1 MTRTASTADV
11 IVQSLIS
18 HGVDT
23 VFGIPGVQTY
33 PLFDAMARAGL
44 RVIGARHEQSVAY
57 MAFGYAQATGR
68 TGVYSVVPGPGF
80 LNSSA
85 ALISAYG
92 ASAPVVCITG
102 EIPSAFIGRGLGHLH
117 ELPDQ
122 LATMRSLTK
131 WAATVEHPGQA
142 SELTARAFYH
152 ARSGR
157 PRPTAIA
164 VPWDVLAAPAGAGSA
179 VPPVPV
185 RPPELDRSAIAEAA
199 RLLAAAEHPMIMV
212 GGGAREAAREVA
224 ALARRLQAPVVSFR
238 AGRGIVDDDDPYG
251 FTSVAGFRRWAGTD
265 LLLGIGSR
273 LELAW
278 FRWPG
283 RPAGL
288 RTILVDIDPVQAVR
302 LQPEVSIVADAR
314 EAAAALAA
322 ELGGR
327 PGTGPDRGA
336 EFRAIKEQA
345 ASEFRDVGPDLDYLA
360 AIRAALPA
368 DGFFVEEICQ
378 AGFASYF
385 GFPVHAPRRFIT
397 CGYQGTLG
405 FGYPTSLGVKA
416 AFPDRA
422 VVSIAG
428 DGGFMFGIQEL
439 AAAVQHDLG
448 VVAVVF
454 NNNAFGNV
462 LLDQKRL
469 YEGRDVGARLHNPD
483 FAAAAEAF
491 GAAGYAVRSP
501 GELEITLAKALAAGR
516 PALIEVKTSIGD
528 TAATPWKYLMPGW
541 NSTPLRQPRREASGR
556 HRAPARRRDAQQRL
570 ALAHHGLPVL
580 VPVRVLAGD
589 GPEVVHQRLHRLGHV
604 EHFGGAV
611 DLYPGPAEVVG

>member
-1 MTRTASTADV
+1 MTRTASTADA

-33 PLFDAMARAGL
+33 PLFDALARSGL
-44 RVIGARHEQSVAY
+44 RVIGARHEQTVAY

-80 LNSSA
+80 LNASA

-131 WAATVEHPGQA
+131 WSATIERPGQA

-164 VPWDVLAAPAGAGSA
+164 VPWDVLAAPASSGA

-185 RPPELDRSAIAEAA
+185 RPPELDRAA
-199 RLLAAAEHPMIMV
+199 VAQAASLLTGARNPMIMV
-212 GGGAREAAREVA
+212 GGGARDAAREVGV
-224 ALARRLQAPVVSFR
+224 LARRLQAPVVSFR
-238 AGRGIVDDDDPYG
+238 GGRGIVDDDDPYG
-251 FTSVAGFRRWAGTD
+251 FTSAAGFQRWADTD
-265 LLLGIGSR
+265 VLLGIGSR

-283 RPAGL
+283 RPASL
-288 RTILVDIDPVQAVR
+288 RTILIDIDPVQAVR
-302 LQPEVSIVADAR
+302 LEPDVAIVADAR
-314 EAAAALAA
+314 EAAAALAGELDHRA
-322 ELGGR
+322 EAA
-327 PGTGPDRGA
+327 PDRSA
-336 EFRAIKEQA
+336 EFRAVKEQT
-345 ASEFRDVGPDLDYLA
+345 ASQFRDVGADLDYLA

-385 GFPVHAPRRFIT
+385 GFPVHAPRQFVT

-428 DGGFMFGIQEL
+428 DGGFMFGIGEL
-439 AAAVQHDLG
+439 ATAVQYDLG

-454 NNNAFGNV
+454 NNDAFGNV
-462 LLDQKRL
+462 LLDQMRL
-469 YEGRDVGARLHNPD
+469 FEGRDVGARLRNPD
-483 FAAAAEAF
+483 FAAVAEAF
-491 GAAGYAVRSP
+491 GAAGYTVRSP
-501 GELEITLAKALAAGR
+501 EALEVALTKALADGR
-516 PALIEVKTSIGD
+516 PAVIEVKTTIGG
-528 TAATPWKYLMPGW
+528 TATPWKYLMPGW
-541 NSTPLRQPRREASGR
+541 NSTPSR
-556 HRAPARRRDAQQRL
+556 
-570 ALAHHGLPVL
+570 
-580 VPVRVLAGD
+580 
-589 GPEVVHQRLHRLGHV
+589 
-604 EHFGGAV
+604 
-611 DLYPGPAEVVG
+611 

>member
-1 MTRTASTADV
+1 VTKTVSTADA
-11 IVQSLIS
+11 IVRSLIS

-33 PLFDAMARAGL
+33 PLFDAMARSGT
-44 RVIGARHEQSVAY
+44 RVIGARHEQTVAY

-80 LNSSA
+80 LNASA

-92 ASAPVVCITG
+92 ASAPVLCITG
-102 EIPSAFIGRGLGHLH
+102 EIPSKFIGRGLGHLH

-142 SELTARAFYH
+142 SELTARALYH

-164 VPWDVLAAPAGAGSA
+164 VPWDVLAAAAPADA

-185 RPPELDRSAIAEAA
+185 SAPRPDPAAVSQAADLLAEAGN
-199 RLLAAAEHPMIMV
+199 PMIMV
-212 GGGAREAAREVA
+212 GGGARGAAAEVA
-224 ALARRLQAPVVSFR
+224 ELARLLQAPVVSFR
-238 AGRGIVDDDDPYG
+238 GGRGIVDDDDPFG
-251 FTSVAGFRRWAGTD
+251 FSCVAGFRRWADTD
-265 LLLGIGSR
+265 VLLGVGSR

-278 FRWPG
+278 FRWPD
-283 RPAGL
+283 RPARL
-288 RTILVDIDPVQAVR
+288 RTVLIDIDPVQAVR
-302 LQPEVSIVADAR
+302 LEPDVAVVADAR
-314 EAAAALAA
+314 EAAGALAG
-322 ELGGR
+322 ELGR
-327 PGTGPDRGA
+327 RDLAPSDRSA
-336 EFRAIKEQA
+336 EFRAVKEQA
-345 ASEFRDVGPDLDYLA
+345 ARETRDVGIDLDYLA

-385 GFPVHAPRRFIT
+385 GFPVHAPRQFVT
-397 CGYQGTLG
+397 CGHQGTLG

-416 AFPDRA
+416 AFPGRA

-428 DGGFMFGIQEL
+428 DGGFMFGIGEL
-439 AAAVQHDLG
+439 AAAVQHGLG

-462 LLDQKRL
+462 LLDQQRM
-469 YEGRDVGARLHNPD
+469 YEGRDMGARLHNPD
-483 FAAAAEAF
+483 FAAVAEAF
-491 GAAGYAVRSP
+491 GAAGYRVRTP
-501 GELEITLAKALAAGR
+501 EALEATLIKALADGR
-516 PALIEVKTSIGD
+516 PAVIEVQAELGGT
-528 TAATPWKYLMPGW
+528 ATPWKYLMPRW
-541 NSTPLRQPRREASGR
+541 TSTP
-556 HRAPARRRDAQQRL
+556 
-570 ALAHHGLPVL
+570 
-580 VPVRVLAGD
+580 
-589 GPEVVHQRLHRLGHV
+589 
-604 EHFGGAV
+604 
-611 DLYPGPAEVVG
+611 

>member
-1 MTRTASTADV
+1 VPETVSTADA
-11 IVQSLIS
+11 IVRSLIS

-23 VFGIPGVQTY
+23 VFAIPGVQTY

-44 RVIGARHEQSVAY
+44 RIIGARHEQTVAY
-57 MAFGYAQATGR
+57 MAFGYAQASGQ

-85 ALISAYG
+85 ALVTAYG
-92 ASAPVVCITG
+92 ASVPVLCITG
-102 EIPSAFIGRGLGHLH
+102 EIPSRFIGRGLGHLH

-131 WAATVEHPGQA
+131 WAASVEHPAQA
-142 SELTARAFYH
+142 GELTARALYH

-164 VPWDVLAAPAGAGSA
+164 VPWDVLAAAAPADD

-185 RPPELDRSAIAEAA
+185 RPPPLDHAA
-199 RLLAAAEHPMIMV
+199 VARGADLLARASNPMIMV
-212 GGGAREAAREVA
+212 GSGARGAAAEVA
-224 ALARRLQAPVVSFR
+224 ALARLLQAPVVSFR
-238 AGRGIVDDDDPYG
+238 GGRGIVDDDDPYG
-251 FTSVAGFRRWAGTD
+251 FTCVAGFRRWPATD
-265 LLLGIGSR
+265 VLLGIGSR

-278 FRWPG
+278 FRWPD

-288 RTILVDIDPVQAVR
+288 RTVLIDIDPTQPVR
-302 LQPEVSIVADAR
+302 LESDVAIVADAR

-322 ELGGR
+322 ELAGKAVAR
-327 PGTGPDRGA
+327 PDRGA
-336 EFRAIKEQA
+336 EFAAVKEQA
-345 ASEFRDVGPDLDYLA
+345 AMDVRDVGIDLDYLA

-378 AGFASYF
+378 AGFTSYF
-385 GFPVHAPRRFIT
+385 GFPVHAPRQFVA
-397 CGYQGTLG
+397 CGHQGTLG

-428 DGGFMFGIQEL
+428 DGGFMFGIGEL
-439 AAAVQHDLG
+439 ATAVQHGLG

-462 LLDQKRL
+462 LLDQKRM
-469 YEGRDVGARLHNPD
+469 YQGRDVGARLHNPD
-483 FAAAAEAF
+483 FAAVAEAF
-491 GAAGYAVRSP
+491 GAAGYNVRTP
-501 GELEITLAKALAAGR
+501 EALQEALTKALADGR
-516 PALIEVKTSIGD
+516 PAVIEVKTELGG
-528 TAATPWKYLMPGW
+528 TATPWKYLAPG
-541 NSTPLRQPRREASGR
+541 RR
-556 HRAPARRRDAQQRL
+556 
-570 ALAHHGLPVL
+570 
-580 VPVRVLAGD
+580 
-589 GPEVVHQRLHRLGHV
+589 
-604 EHFGGAV
+604 
-611 DLYPGPAEVVG
+611 

>member
-1 MTRTASTADV
+1 VTKTVSTADA
-11 IVQSLIS
+11 IVRSLIS

-33 PLFDAMARAGL
+33 PLFDAMARSGT
-44 RVIGARHEQSVAY
+44 RVIGARHEQTVAY

-80 LNSSA
+80 LNASA

-92 ASAPVVCITG
+92 ASAPVLCITG
-102 EIPSAFIGRGLGHLH
+102 EIPSKFIGRGLGHLH

-142 SELTARAFYH
+142 SELTARALYH

-164 VPWDVLAAPAGAGSA
+164 VPWDVLAAAAPADA

-185 RPPELDRSAIAEAA
+185 SAPRPDPAAVSQAADLLAEAGN
-199 RLLAAAEHPMIMV
+199 PMIMV
-212 GGGAREAAREVA
+212 GGGARGAAAEVA
-224 ALARRLQAPVVSFR
+224 ELARLLQAPVVSFR
-238 AGRGIVDDDDPYG
+238 GGRGIVDDDDPFG
-251 FTSVAGFRRWAGTD
+251 FSCVAGFRRWADTD
-265 LLLGIGSR
+265 VLLGVGSR

-278 FRWPG
+278 FRWPD
-283 RPAGL
+283 RPARL
-288 RTILVDIDPVQAVR
+288 RTVLIDIDPVQAVR
-302 LQPEVSIVADAR
+302 LEPDVAVVADAR
-314 EAAAALAA
+314 EAAGALAG
-322 ELGGR
+322 ELGR
-327 PGTGPDRGA
+327 RDLAPPDRSA
-336 EFRAIKEQA
+336 EFRAVKEQA
-345 ASEFRDVGPDLDYLA
+345 ARETRDVGIDLDYLA

-385 GFPVHAPRRFIT
+385 GFPVHAPRQFVT
-397 CGYQGTLG
+397 CGHQGTLG

-416 AFPDRA
+416 AFPGRA

-428 DGGFMFGIQEL
+428 DGGFMFGIGEL
-439 AAAVQHDLG
+439 AAAVQHGLG

-462 LLDQKRL
+462 LLDQQRM
-469 YEGRDVGARLHNPD
+469 YEGRDMGARLHNPD
-483 FAAAAEAF
+483 FAAVAEAF
-491 GAAGYAVRSP
+491 GAAGYSVRTP
-501 GELEITLAKALAAGR
+501 EALEATLIKALADGR
-516 PALIEVKTSIGD
+516 PAVIEVQAELGGT
-528 TAATPWKYLMPGW
+528 ATPWKYLMPRW
-541 NSTPLRQPRREASGR
+541 TSTP
-556 HRAPARRRDAQQRL
+556 
-570 ALAHHGLPVL
+570 
-580 VPVRVLAGD
+580 
-589 GPEVVHQRLHRLGHV
+589 
-604 EHFGGAV
+604 
-611 DLYPGPAEVVG
+611 

>member
-1 MTRTASTADV
+1 VPETVSTADA
-11 IVQSLIS
+11 IVRSLIS

-23 VFGIPGVQTY
+23 VFAIPGVQTY
-33 PLFDAMARAGL
+33 PLFDAMARAGV
-44 RVIGARHEQSVAY
+44 RIIGARHEQTVAY
-57 MAFGYAQATGR
+57 MAFGYAQASGR

-85 ALISAYG
+85 ALVTAYG
-92 ASAPVVCITG
+92 ASVPVLCITG
-102 EIPSAFIGRGLGHLH
+102 EIPSRFIGRGLGHLH

-142 SELTARAFYH
+142 GELTARALYH

-157 PRPTAIA
+157 PRPTAIG
-164 VPWDVLAAPAGAGSA
+164 VPWDVLAAAAPADD

-185 RPPELDRSAIAEAA
+185 RPPPLDHAA
-199 RLLAAAEHPMIMV
+199 VARGADLLAGAANPMIMV
-212 GGGAREAAREVA
+212 GSGARGAAAEVA
-224 ALARRLQAPVVSFR
+224 ALARLLQAPVVSFR
-238 AGRGIVDDDDPYG
+238 GGRGIVDDADPYG
-251 FTSVAGFRRWAGTD
+251 FTCVAGFRRWPGTD
-265 LLLGIGSR
+265 VLLGIGSR

-278 FRWPG
+278 FRWPD

-288 RTILVDIDPVQAVR
+288 RTVLIDIDPTQPVR
-302 LQPEVSIVADAR
+302 LEPDVAIVADAR
-314 EAAAALAA
+314 EAAAALTA
-322 ELGGR
+322 ELAGKAVAR
-327 PGTGPDRGA
+327 PDRGA
-336 EFRAIKEQA
+336 EFAAVKEQA
-345 ASEFRDVGPDLDYLA
+345 ARDVRDVGIDLDYLA

-385 GFPVHAPRRFIT
+385 GFPVHAPRQFVA
-397 CGYQGTLG
+397 CGHQGTLG

-428 DGGFMFGIQEL
+428 DGGFMFGIGEL
-439 AAAVQHDLG
+439 ATAVQHGLG

-469 YEGRDVGARLHNPD
+469 YQGRDVGARLHNPD
-483 FAAAAEAF
+483 FAAVAEAF
-491 GAAGYAVRSP
+491 GAAGYNVRTP
-501 GELEITLAKALAAGR
+501 EALQEALTKALADGR
-516 PALIEVKTSIGD
+516 PAVIEVKTELGG
-528 TAATPWKYLMPGW
+528 TATPWKYLAPG
-541 NSTPLRQPRREASGR
+541 RR
-556 HRAPARRRDAQQRL
+556 
-570 ALAHHGLPVL
+570 
-580 VPVRVLAGD
+580 
-589 GPEVVHQRLHRLGHV
+589 
-604 EHFGGAV
+604 
-611 DLYPGPAEVVG
+611 

>member
-1 MTRTASTADV
+1 MTATVSTADA
-11 IVQSLIS
+11 IVRSLIS

-33 PLFDAMARAGL
+33 PLFDAMARSGL
-44 RVIGARHEQSVAY
+44 RVVGARHEQTVAY

-68 TGVYSVVPGPGF
+68 AGVYSVVPGPGF

-92 ASAPVVCITG
+92 ASAPVLCITG
-102 EIPSAFIGRGLGHLH
+102 EIPSRFIGRGLGHLH

-142 SELTARAFYH
+142 SELTARALYH

-164 VPWDVLAAPAGAGSA
+164 VPWDVLAAAAPADD

-185 RPPELDRSAIAEAA
+185 RTPQLDHAAISAAA
-199 RLLAAAEHPMIMV
+199 DLLAGAASPMIMV
-212 GGGAREAAREVA
+212 GSGARRAAAEVA
-224 ALARRLQAPVVSFR
+224 ALARLLQAPVVSFR
-238 AGRGIVDDDDPYG
+238 GGRGIVDDDDPYG
-251 FTSVAGFRRWAGTD
+251 FTCAAGFRRWSGTD
-265 LLLGIGSR
+265 VLLGIGTR

-278 FRWPG
+278 FRWPD

-288 RTILVDIDPVQAVR
+288 RTVLVDIDPVQAVR
-302 LQPEVSIVADAR
+302 LEPEVSVVADAR
-314 EAAAALAA
+314 EAAGELARRLA
-322 ELGGR
+322 DSAGAR
-327 PGTGPDRGA
+327 PDRSA
-336 EFRAIKEQA
+336 EFRAVKEQA
-345 ASEFRDVGPDLDYLA
+345 AREFRDVGIDLDYLA

-385 GFPVHAPRRFIT
+385 GFPVRAPRQFVT
-397 CGYQGTLG
+397 CGHQGTLG

-428 DGGFMFGIQEL
+428 DGGFMFGIGEL
-439 AAAVQHDLG
+439 AAAVQQGLG

-462 LLDQKRL
+462 LLDQNRM
-469 YEGRDVGARLHNPD
+469 YEGRDVGARLRNPD
-483 FAAAAEAF
+483 FAAVAEAF
-491 GAAGYAVRSP
+491 GAAGYRVRTP
-501 GELEITLAKALAAGR
+501 EALEISLTKALADSR
-516 PALIEVKTSIGD
+516 PAVIEVQAELGGT
-528 TAATPWKYLMPGW
+528 ATPWKYLMPRW
-541 NSTPLRQPRREASGR
+541 ASTP
-556 HRAPARRRDAQQRL
+556 
-570 ALAHHGLPVL
+570 
-580 VPVRVLAGD
+580 
-589 GPEVVHQRLHRLGHV
+589 
-604 EHFGGAV
+604 
-611 DLYPGPAEVVG
+611 

>member
-1 MTRTASTADV
+1 VTETVSTADA

-33 PLFDAMARAGL
+33 PLFDAMARSGL
-44 RVIGARHEQSVAY
+44 RVIGARHEQTVAY

-92 ASAPVVCITG
+92 ASAPVLCITG
-102 EIPSAFIGRGLGHLH
+102 EIPSRFIGRGLGHLH

-142 SELTARAFYH
+142 SELTARALYH

-164 VPWDVLAAPAGAGSA
+164 VPWDVLAAAAPVDA

-185 RPPELDRSAIAEAA
+185 HPPPLDQDAVRAA
-199 RLLAAAEHPMIMV
+199 ADLLAGARNPMIMV
-212 GGGAREAAREVA
+212 GSGARGAAGDVA
-224 ALARRLQAPVVSFR
+224 ELARLLQAPVVSFR
-238 AGRGIVDDDDPYG
+238 GGRGIVDDDDPLG
-251 FTSVAGFRRWAGTD
+251 FTCAAGFQRWAETD
-265 LLLGIGSR
+265 VLLGIGSR

-278 FRWPG
+278 FRWPD
-283 RPAGL
+283 RPTGL
-288 RTILVDIDPVQAVR
+288 RTVLVDIDPVQAIR
-302 LQPEVSIVADAR
+302 LEPDVALVADAS
-314 EAAAALAA
+314 EAAAALAGDLA
-322 ELGGR
+322 ARDLSPR
-327 PGTGPDRGA
+327 DRRA
-336 EFRAIKEQA
+336 EFQAVKEQTA
-345 ASEFRDVGPDLDYLA
+345 REFRDVGIDLDYLA

-385 GFPVHAPRRFIT
+385 GFPVHAPRQFVT
-397 CGYQGTLG
+397 CGHQGTLG

-416 AFPDRA
+416 AFPDRS

-428 DGGFMFGIQEL
+428 DGGFMFGIGEL
-439 AAAVQHDLG
+439 AAAVQYDLA

-462 LLDQKRL
+462 LLDQERL
-469 YEGRDVGARLHNPD
+469 YEGRQVGARLRNPD
-483 FAAAAEAF
+483 FAAVAEAF
-491 GAAGYAVRSP
+491 GAAGYSVRTP
-501 GELEITLAKALAAGR
+501 EALEAALTKALADGR
-516 PALIEVKTSIGD
+516 PAVIEVQTGLGG
-528 TAATPWKYLMPGW
+528 TATPWKYLMPRW
-541 NSTPLRQPRREASGR
+541 NSTP
-556 HRAPARRRDAQQRL
+556 
-570 ALAHHGLPVL
+570 
-580 VPVRVLAGD
+580 
-589 GPEVVHQRLHRLGHV
+589 
-604 EHFGGAV
+604 
-611 DLYPGPAEVVG
+611 

>member
-1 MTRTASTADV
+1 MTETVSTADA

-18 HGVDT
+18 HGIDT

-44 RVIGARHEQSVAY
+44 RVIGARHEQTVAY

-85 ALISAYG
+85 ALVSAYG
-92 ASAPVVCITG
+92 ASAPVLCITG
-102 EIPSAFIGRGLGHLH
+102 EIPSRFIGRGLGHLH

-142 SELTARAFYH
+142 SELTARALYH

-164 VPWDVLAAPAGAGSA
+164 VPWDVLAAAAPADP

-185 RPPELDRSAIAEAA
+185 HPPRLDQDAISRAA
-199 RLLAAAEHPMIMV
+199 NLLAAASNPMIMV
-212 GGGAREAAREVA
+212 GSGARGAAAEVA
-224 ALARRLQAPVVSFR
+224 ELARLLQAPVVSFR
-238 AGRGIVDDDDPYG
+238 GGRGIVDDDDPFG
-251 FTSVAGFRRWAGTD
+251 FTSAAGFRRWAETD
-265 LLLGIGSR
+265 VLLGIGSR

-278 FRWPG
+278 FRWPD

-288 RTILVDIDPVQAVR
+288 RTVLIDIDPVQAVR
-302 LQPEVSIVADAR
+302 LEPDVALVADAAQ
-314 EAAAALAA
+314 AAAALARDLRQRNLSPA
-322 ELGGR
+322 
-327 PGTGPDRGA
+327 DRSA
-336 EFRAIKEQA
+336 EFRAVKEQTA
-345 ASEFRDVGPDLDYLA
+345 RQFRDVGIDLDYLA

-385 GFPVHAPRRFIT
+385 GFPVHAPRQFVT
-397 CGYQGTLG
+397 CGHQGTLG

-428 DGGFMFGIQEL
+428 DGGFMFGIGEL
-439 AAAVQHDLG
+439 AAAVQHGLG

-462 LLDQKRL
+462 LLDQERM
-469 YEGRDVGARLHNPD
+469 YEGRQVGARLHNPD
-483 FAAAAEAF
+483 FAAVAEAF
-491 GAAGYAVRSP
+491 GAAGYSVRTP
-501 GELEITLAKALAAGR
+501 EALEATLTKALADGR
-516 PALIEVKTSIGD
+516 PAVIEVRTELGG
-528 TAATPWKYLMPGW
+528 TATPWKYLMPRW
-541 NSTPLRQPRREASGR
+541 TSTP
-556 HRAPARRRDAQQRL
+556 
-570 ALAHHGLPVL
+570 
-580 VPVRVLAGD
+580 
-589 GPEVVHQRLHRLGHV
+589 
-604 EHFGGAV
+604 
-611 DLYPGPAEVVG
+611 

>member
-1 MTRTASTADV
+1 VTTTVNTADA
-11 IVQSLIS
+11 IVQSLIG

-33 PLFDAMARAGL
+33 PLFDAMARSGL
-44 RVIGARHEQSVAY
+44 RVIGARHEQTVAY

-80 LNSSA
+80 LNASA

-92 ASAPVVCITG
+92 ASAPVLCITG
-102 EIPSAFIGRGLGHLH
+102 EIPSRFIGRGLGHLH

-142 SELTARAFYH
+142 SELTARALYH

-164 VPWDVLAAPAGAGSA
+164 VPWDVLAATAPADA

-185 RPPELDRSAIAEAA
+185 SPPRLDQAA
-199 RLLAAAEHPMIMV
+199 VRAAADLLAAAENPMIMV
-212 GGGAREAAREVA
+212 GGGARGAAAEVA
-224 ALARRLQAPVVSFR
+224 GLARLLQAPVVSFR
-238 AGRGIVDDDDPYG
+238 GGRGIVDDDDPFG
-251 FTSVAGFRRWAGTD
+251 FTCAAGFQRWAGTD
-265 LLLGIGSR
+265 VLLGIGSR

-278 FRWPG
+278 FRWPQG
-283 RPAGL
+283 GSGGMDPPARGGL
-288 RTILVDIDPVQAVR
+288 RGVVPPGQHRLRTVLIDIDPVQAVR
-302 LQPEVSIVADAR
+302 LEPDVAVIADAQD
-314 EAAAALAA
+314 AAAALARQ
-322 ELGGR
+322 LSGR
-327 PGTGPDRGA
+327 AGARPDRSA
-336 EFRAIKEQA
+336 EFRAVKDQTA
-345 ASEFRDVGPDLDYLA
+345 RQVRDVGIDLDYLA

-385 GFPVHAPRRFIT
+385 GFGVHAPRQFVT
-397 CGYQGTLG
+397 CGHQGTLG

-428 DGGFMFGIQEL
+428 DGGFMFGVGEL
-439 AAAVQHDLG
+439 AAAVQYGLG

-462 LLDQKRL
+462 LLDQKRM
-469 YEGRDVGARLHNPD
+469 YQGRDVGARLRNPD
-483 FAAAAEAF
+483 FAAVAEAF
-491 GAAGYAVRSP
+491 GAAGYRVRTP
-501 GELEITLAKALAAGR
+501 EALEVTLAKALADGR
-516 PALIEVKTSIGD
+516 PAVIEVQAELGGT
-528 TAATPWKYLMPGW
+528 ATPWKYLMPGW
-541 NSTPLRQPRREASGR
+541 NSQP
-556 HRAPARRRDAQQRL
+556 
-570 ALAHHGLPVL
+570 
-580 VPVRVLAGD
+580 
-589 GPEVVHQRLHRLGHV
+589 
-604 EHFGGAV
+604 
-611 DLYPGPAEVVG
+611 

>member
-1 MTRTASTADV
+1 VTETVSTADA
-11 IVQSLIS
+11 IVRSLIS
-18 HGVDT
+18 HGIDT

-33 PLFDAMARAGL
+33 PLFDAMARSGI
-44 RVIGARHEQSVAY
+44 RVIGARHEQTVAY

-92 ASAPVVCITG
+92 ASAPVLCITG
-102 EIPSAFIGRGLGHLH
+102 EIPSRFIGRGLGHLH

-142 SELTARAFYH
+142 SELTARALYH

-164 VPWDVLAAPAGAGSA
+164 VPWDVLAGAAPADP

-185 RPPELDRSAIAEAA
+185 RPPRLDQDAVGAA
-199 RLLAAAEHPMIMV
+199 ADLLAGASNPMIMV
-212 GGGAREAAREVA
+212 GSGARGAAGEVA
-224 ALARRLQAPVVSFR
+224 ELARLLQAPVVSFR
-238 AGRGIVDDDDPYG
+238 GGRGIVDDDDPFG
-251 FTSVAGFRRWAGTD
+251 FTSAAGFRRWAATD
-265 LLLGIGSR
+265 VLLGIGSR

-278 FRWPG
+278 FRWPD
-283 RPAGL
+283 RPGVL
-288 RTILVDIDPVQAVR
+288 RTVLIDIDPVQAVR
-302 LQPEVSIVADAR
+302 LEPDVALVADAA
-314 EAAAALAA
+314 EAAAALAGN
-322 ELGGR
+322 LGER
-327 PGTGPDRGA
+327 DLSPPERGA
-336 EFRAIKEQA
+336 EFRAVKEQTA
-345 ASEFRDVGPDLDYLA
+345 REFRDVGIDLDYLA

-385 GFPVHAPRRFIT
+385 GFPVHAPRQFVT
-397 CGYQGTLG
+397 CGHQGTLG

-428 DGGFMFGIQEL
+428 DGGFMFGIGEL
-439 AAAVQHDLG
+439 AAAVQHGLG

-462 LLDQKRL
+462 LLDQERM
-469 YEGRDVGARLHNPD
+469 YQGRQVGARLRNPD
-483 FAAAAEAF
+483 FAAVAEAF
-491 GAAGYAVRSP
+491 GAAGYRVRTP
-501 GELEITLAKALAAGR
+501 EALEATVTKALAADAR
-516 PALIEVKTSIGD
+516 PAVIEVQTELGG
-528 TAATPWKYLMPGW
+528 TATPWKYLMPRW
-541 NSTPLRQPRREASGR
+541 NSTP
-556 HRAPARRRDAQQRL
+556 
-570 ALAHHGLPVL
+570 
-580 VPVRVLAGD
+580 
-589 GPEVVHQRLHRLGHV
+589 
-604 EHFGGAV
+604 
-611 DLYPGPAEVVG
+611 

>member
-1 MTRTASTADV
+1 LTRTATTGDV
-11 IVQSLIS
+11 IVESLVI
-18 HGVDT
+18 HGTDT

-33 PLFDAMARAGL
+33 PFFDAIARSGIRL
-44 RVIGARHEQSVAY
+44 IGARHEQTVAY

-85 ALISAYG
+85 ALVSAYG
-92 ASAPVVCITG
+92 ASSPVVCITG

-157 PRPTAIA
+157 PRPTALA
-164 VPWDVLAAPAGAGSA
+164 VPWDVLAAAAPAAA
-179 VPPVPV
+179 VAPVPL
-185 RPPELDRSAIAEAA
+185 RPPELDRTALTQAA
-199 RLLAAAEHPMIMV
+199 DLLAGAANPMIMV
-212 GGGAREAAREVA
+212 GGGTRHAAREVRE
-224 ALARRLQAPVVSFR
+224 LARLLQAPVVSFR
-238 AGRGIVDDDDPYG
+238 AGRGIVDDDAPFG
-251 FTSVAGFRRWAGTD
+251 FTCAAGFRRWADTD
-265 LLLGIGSR
+265 VLLGLGTR

-278 FRWPG
+278 LRRPG

-288 RTILVDIDPVQAVR
+288 RTVLVDIDPVQAVR
-302 LQPEVSIVADAR
+302 LEPDVSVVADAR
-314 EAAAALAA
+314 EAAAALAG
-322 ELGGR
+322 ELTGKPGR
-327 PGTGPDRGA
+327 PDRSA
-336 EFRAIKEQA
+336 EFLAVKEQTA
-345 ASEFRDVGPDLDYLA
+345 REVRDVGIDLDYLA
-360 AIRAALPA
+360 AIRSALPA

-378 AGFASYF
+378 AGFTSYF
-385 GFPVHAPRRFIT
+385 GFPVHAPRQFIT

-428 DGGFMFGIQEL
+428 DGGFMFGIQEI
-439 AAAVQHDLG
+439 ATAVQHNLG

-462 LLDQKRL
+462 LLDQQRR
-469 YEGRDVGARLHNPD
+469 YEGRDVGARLGNPD
-483 FAAAAEAF
+483 FAAVAEAF
-491 GAAGYAVRSP
+491 GAAGYSVRTP
-501 GELEITLAKALAAGR
+501 EALEVTLTKALADGR
-516 PALIEVKTSIGD
+516 PAVIEVKTTIGG
-528 TAATPWKYLMPGW
+528 TAATPWKYLMPG
-541 NSTPLRQPRREASGR
+541 RK
-556 HRAPARRRDAQQRL
+556 
-570 ALAHHGLPVL
+570 
-580 VPVRVLAGD
+580 
-589 GPEVVHQRLHRLGHV
+589 
-604 EHFGGAV
+604 
-611 DLYPGPAEVVG
+611 

>member
-1 MTRTASTADV
+1 VTRTASTADV

-33 PLFDAMARAGL
+33 PLFDAMARSGI
-44 RVIGARHEQSVAY
+44 RVIGARHEQTVAY
-57 MAFGYAQATGR
+57 MAFGYVQATGR

-80 LNSSA
+80 LNASA

-92 ASAPVVCITG
+92 ASAPVVCVTG
-102 EIPSAFIGRGLGHLH
+102 EIPARFIGRGLGHLH

-164 VPWDVLAAPAGAGSA
+164 VPWDVLAANAGPADAVLASA

-185 RPPELDRSAIAEAA
+185 RTPEVDHAAIAQAA
-199 RLLAAAEHPMIMV
+199 DLLAGARNPMIMV
-212 GGGAREAAREVA
+212 GGGARHAAGEVRE
-224 ALARRLQAPVVSFR
+224 LAGLLQAPVVSFR
-238 AGRGIVDDDDPYG
+238 AGRGIVDDDDPFG
-251 FTSVAGFRRWAGTD
+251 FTGAAGFRRWADTD
-265 LLLGIGSR
+265 VLLGIGTR

-288 RTILVDIDPVQAVR
+288 RTVLIDIDPVQEVR
-302 LQPEVSIVADAR
+302 LEPDVMIVADAR

-322 ELGGR
+322 ELAPVPSGATAAR
-327 PGTGPDRGA
+327 ADRSA
-336 EFRAIKEQA
+336 EFRAVKEQA
-345 ASEFRDVGPDLDYLA
+345 ARDFRDVGADLEYLA

-385 GFPVHAPRRFIT
+385 GFPVHAPRQFIT

-428 DGGFMFGIQEL
+428 DGGFMFGIGEL
-439 AAAVQHDLG
+439 AAAVQYNLG

-462 LLDQKRL
+462 LLDQQRL
-469 YEGRDVGARLHNPD
+469 YEGREAGARLHNPD
-483 FAAAAEAF
+483 FAAVAEAF
-491 GAAGYAVRSP
+491 GADGHRVRTP
-501 GELEITLAKALAAGR
+501 EQLEATLTKALAAGR
-516 PALIEVKTSIGD
+516 PAVIEVQTTIGG
-528 TAATPWKYLMPGW
+528 APATPWKYLMP
-541 NSTPLRQPRREASGR
+541 A
-556 HRAPARRRDAQQRL
+556 RA
-570 ALAHHGLPVL
+570 
-580 VPVRVLAGD
+580 
-589 GPEVVHQRLHRLGHV
+589 
-604 EHFGGAV
+604 
-611 DLYPGPAEVVG
+611 

>member
-1 MTRTASTADV
+1 VTETVSTADA

-18 HGVDT
+18 HGIDT

-33 PLFDAMARAGL
+33 PLFDAMARSGL
-44 RVIGARHEQSVAY
+44 RVIGARHEQTVAY

-92 ASAPVVCITG
+92 ASAPVLCITG
-102 EIPSAFIGRGLGHLH
+102 EIPSKFIGRGLGHLH

-142 SELTARAFYH
+142 SELTARALYH

-164 VPWDVLAAPAGAGSA
+164 VPWDVLAAAAPADP
-179 VPPVPV
+179 VPPVVV
-185 RPPELDRSAIAEAA
+185 RPPRLDQAA
-199 RLLAAAEHPMIMV
+199 VSQAADLLTGARNPMIMV
-212 GGGAREAAREVA
+212 GSGARDAAGEVA
-224 ALARRLQAPVVSFR
+224 ELARLLQAPVVSFR
-238 AGRGIVDDDDPYG
+238 GGRGIVDDDDPFG
-251 FTSVAGFRRWAGTD
+251 FTCAAGFRRWAEAD
-265 LLLGIGSR
+265 VLLGIGSR

-278 FRWPG
+278 FRWPD

-288 RTILVDIDPVQAVR
+288 RTVLIDIDPVQAVR
-302 LQPEVSIVADAR
+302 LEPDVALVADAS
-314 EAAAALAA
+314 EAAAALAGDLRA
-322 ELGGR
+322 RELAPR
-327 PGTGPDRGA
+327 DRSA
-336 EFRAIKEQA
+336 EFRAVKEQTA
-345 ASEFRDVGPDLDYLA
+345 RDFRDVGIDLDYLA

-385 GFPVHAPRRFIT
+385 GFPVHAPRQFVT
-397 CGYQGTLG
+397 CGHQGTLG

-428 DGGFMFGIQEL
+428 DGGFMFGIGEL
-439 AAAVQHDLG
+439 AAAVQHGLG

-462 LLDQKRL
+462 LLDQERM
-469 YEGRDVGARLHNPD
+469 YEGRQVGARLRNPD
-483 FAAAAEAF
+483 FAAVAEAF
-491 GAAGYAVRSP
+491 GAAGYSVCAP
-501 GELEITLAKALAAGR
+501 EALEATLTKALADGR
-516 PALIEVKTSIGD
+516 PAVIEVRAELGGT
-528 TAATPWKYLMPGW
+528 ATPWKYLMPRW
-541 NSTPLRQPRREASGR
+541 NSTP
-556 HRAPARRRDAQQRL
+556 
-570 ALAHHGLPVL
+570 
-580 VPVRVLAGD
+580 
-589 GPEVVHQRLHRLGHV
+589 
-604 EHFGGAV
+604 
-611 DLYPGPAEVVG
+611 

>member
-1 MTRTASTADV
+1 VTETVSTADA

-18 HGVDT
+18 HGIDT

-33 PLFDAMARAGL
+33 PLFDAMARSGL
-44 RVIGARHEQSVAY
+44 RVIGARHEQTVAY

-92 ASAPVVCITG
+92 ASAPVLCITG
-102 EIPSAFIGRGLGHLH
+102 EIPSGFIGRGLGHLH

-142 SELTARAFYH
+142 SELTARALYH

-157 PRPTAIA
+157 PRPTALA
-164 VPWDVLAAPAGAGSA
+164 VPWDVLAAAAPADP

-185 RPPELDRSAIAEAA
+185 HPPRLDQDAVSRAAE
-199 RLLAAAEHPMIMV
+199 LLAGARNPMIMV
-212 GGGAREAAREVA
+212 GSGARSAAREVA
-224 ALARRLQAPVVSFR
+224 ELARLLQAPVVSFR
-238 AGRGIVDDDDPYG
+238 GGRGIVDDDDPFG
-251 FTSVAGFRRWAGTD
+251 FTSAAGFRRWAGTD
-265 LLLGIGSR
+265 VLLGIGSR

-278 FRWPG
+278 FRWPD

-288 RTILVDIDPVQAVR
+288 RTVLIDIDPVQAVR
-302 LQPEVSIVADAR
+302 LEPAVALVADASQ
-314 EAAAALAA
+314 AAAALAA
-322 ELGGR
+322 DLR
-327 PGTGPDRGA
+327 RRNLSPQDRSA
-336 EFRAIKEQA
+336 EFRAVKEQTA
-345 ASEFRDVGPDLDYLA
+345 REFRDVGTDLDYLA

-385 GFPVHAPRRFIT
+385 GFPVHAPRQFVT
-397 CGYQGTLG
+397 CGHQGTLG

-428 DGGFMFGIQEL
+428 DGGFMFGIGEL
-439 AAAVQHDLG
+439 AAAVQHGLG

-462 LLDQKRL
+462 LLDQERM
-469 YEGRDVGARLHNPD
+469 YEGRQVGARLHNPD
-483 FAAAAEAF
+483 FAAVAEAF
-491 GAAGYAVRSP
+491 GAAGYSARTP
-501 GELEITLAKALAAGR
+501 EALEATLTKALANGR
-516 PALIEVKTSIGD
+516 PAVIEVSTELGG
-528 TAATPWKYLMPGW
+528 TATPWKYLMPRW
-541 NSTPLRQPRREASGR
+541 NSTP
-556 HRAPARRRDAQQRL
+556 
-570 ALAHHGLPVL
+570 
-580 VPVRVLAGD
+580 
-589 GPEVVHQRLHRLGHV
+589 
-604 EHFGGAV
+604 
-611 DLYPGPAEVVG
+611 

>member
-1 MTRTASTADV
+1 MTRTASTADT

-33 PLFDAMARAGL
+33 PLTDAMARSGL
-44 RVIGARHEQSVAY
+44 RLIGARHEQTVAY

-102 EIPSAFIGRGLGHLH
+102 EIQSAFIGRGLGHLH

-131 WAATVEHPGQA
+131 WAAIVEHPSQA
-142 SELTARAFYH
+142 SELTAQAFYH

-164 VPWDVLAAPAGAGSA
+164 VPRDVLAAPMPSGSLPVNA
-179 VPPVPV
+179 APPVPLH
-185 RPPELDRSAIAEAA
+185 PPELDRGAIA
-199 RLLAAAEHPMIMV
+199 AAAGLLDGASHPMIMV
-212 GGGAREAAREVA
+212 GSGARDAVREVGE
-224 ALARRLQAPVVSFR
+224 LARRLQAPVVSFR
-238 AGRGIVDDDDPYG
+238 GGRGIVDDDDPYG
-251 FTSVAGFRRWAGTD
+251 FTCAAGARRWADTD
-265 LLLGIGSR
+265 VLLGIGSR

-278 FRWPG
+278 LRWPG
-283 RPAGL
+283 RPAGQHSV
-288 RTILVDIDPVQAVR
+288 RTVLIDIDPVQAVR
-302 LQPEVSIVADAR
+302 LEPEIAIVADAR

-322 ELGGR
+322 ELR
-327 PGTGPDRGA
+327 QRAGTAPDRSA
-336 EFRAIKEQA
+336 EFRATKEQT
-345 ASEFRDVGPDLDYLA
+345 ASEFRDVGADLDYLA

-385 GFPVHAPRRFIT
+385 GFPVHAPRQFIT

-405 FGYPTSLGVKA
+405 FGFPTSLGVKA
-416 AFPDRA
+416 AFPERA
-422 VVSIAG
+422 VVSISG
-428 DGGFMFGIQEL
+428 DGGFMFGMAEL
-439 AAAVQHDLG
+439 ATAVQHDLG

-462 LLDQKRL
+462 LLDQQRL
-469 YEGRDVGARLHNPD
+469 YEGREVGARLHNPD

-491 GAAGYAVRSP
+491 GAAGYSVRTP
-501 GELEITLAKALAAGR
+501 EALEVTLTKALADGR
-516 PALIEVKTSIGD
+516 PAVIEVKTTIGE
-528 TAATPWKYLMPGW
+528 AGQRPG
-541 NSTPLRQPRREASGR
+541 ST
-556 HRAPARRRDAQQRL
+556 
-570 ALAHHGLPVL
+570 
-580 VPVRVLAGD
+580 
-589 GPEVVHQRLHRLGHV
+589 
-604 EHFGGAV
+604 
-611 DLYPGPAEVVG
+611 

>member
-1 MTRTASTADV
+1 VTRTASTADA

-33 PLFDAMARAGL
+33 PLFDAMARSGL
-44 RVIGARHEQSVAY
+44 RVIGARHEQTVAY

-68 TGVYSVVPGPGF
+68 VGVYSVVPGPGF

-131 WAATVEHPGQA
+131 WAATVEHPSQA

-164 VPWDVLAAPAGAGSA
+164 VPWDVLAAPMPSGPGPANTVPANTEPGNTEPASTGPVGT
-179 VPPVPV
+179 VPPVAV
-185 RPPELDRSAIAEAA
+185 RPPALDRGAIAAA
-199 RLLAAAEHPMIMV
+199 ASLLAAASNPMIMV
-212 GGGAREAAREVA
+212 GSGARHAAGEVGE
-224 ALARRLQAPVVSFR
+224 LARRLQAPVVSFR
-238 AGRGIVDDDDPYG
+238 GGRGIVDDDDPYG
-251 FTSVAGFRRWAGTD
+251 FTSAAGFRRWADTD
-265 LLLGIGSR
+265 VLLGIGSR

-288 RTILVDIDPVQAVR
+288 RTVLIDIDPVQAVR
-302 LQPEVSIVADAR
+302 LEPEVAIVADAR
-314 EAAAALAA
+314 EAAAALTA

-327 PGTGPDRGA
+327 PGTIPDRSA
-336 EFRAIKEQA
+336 EFRATKEEA
-345 ASEFRDVGPDLDYLA
+345 ASEFRDVGADLDYLA

-385 GFPVHAPRRFIT
+385 GFPVHAPRQFVT
-397 CGYQGTLG
+397 CGHQGTLG

-439 AAAVQHDLG
+439 AAAMQYNLG

-454 NNNAFGNV
+454 NNSAFGNV
-462 LLDQKRL
+462 LLDQQRL

-483 FAAAAEAF
+483 FAAVAEAF
-491 GAAGYAVRSP
+491 GAAGYTVRSP
-501 GELEITLAKALAAGR
+501 EALEATLTKALADGR
-516 PALIEVKTSIGD
+516 PAVIEVKTTIGEA
-528 TAATPWKYLMPGW
+528 AATPWKYLMPGW
-541 NSTPLRQPRREASGR
+541 KSTPSR
-556 HRAPARRRDAQQRL
+556 
-570 ALAHHGLPVL
+570 
-580 VPVRVLAGD
+580 
-589 GPEVVHQRLHRLGHV
+589 
-604 EHFGGAV
+604 
-611 DLYPGPAEVVG
+611 